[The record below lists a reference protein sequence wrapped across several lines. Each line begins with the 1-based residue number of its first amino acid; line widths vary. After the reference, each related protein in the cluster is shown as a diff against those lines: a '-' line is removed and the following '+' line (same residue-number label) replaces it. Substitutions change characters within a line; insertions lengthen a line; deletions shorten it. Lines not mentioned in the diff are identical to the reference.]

1 MQPVTTIPM
10 NQVLFPMRKQELKE
24 VKLLAQVHGNSKQQ
38 NRYSCMTYQ
47 KGTELEDLSNTTV
60 VKKPPTPVYHT
71 KNLKKI
77 NGQESVHVSYLPS
90 SYLLLKYF

>member
-1 MQPVTTIPM
+1 
-10 NQVLFPMRKQELKE
+10 
-24 VKLLAQVHGNSKQQ
+24 
-38 NRYSCMTYQ
+38 MTYL

-60 VKKPPTPVYHT
+60 IKKPPTPVSHT